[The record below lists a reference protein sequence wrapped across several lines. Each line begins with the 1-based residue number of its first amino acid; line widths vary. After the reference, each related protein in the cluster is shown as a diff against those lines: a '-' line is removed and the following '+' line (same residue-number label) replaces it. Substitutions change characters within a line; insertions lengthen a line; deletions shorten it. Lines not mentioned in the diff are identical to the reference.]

1 MATSCCHG
9 TTCTYPTK
17 FLLMQITNIFSTP
30 LLTMASL
37 QPFLLQLVELLTSSI
52 LSSSTTSRLNLVKAA
67 AAALFNLS
75 RLSLAESVALGEDE
89 ILSVVVA
96 LVESLKVMTERK
108 SPETKELE
116 RLLVVCIG
124 GYVILGKD
132 SAAIKEVMEGI
143 EAVDIITGAGGSVS
157 DEVVGLLKG

>member
-9 TTCTYPTK
+9 TTCTYPTTSV
-17 FLLMQITNIFSTP
+17 LMQITNIFSTP

-37 QPFLLQLVELLTSSI
+37 QPFLPQLVELLTSSI

-67 AAALFNLS
+67 AATLFNLS
-75 RLSLAESVALGEDE
+75 RLSLAESVAPGEDE

-96 LVESLKVMTERK
+96 LVESLKVLTERK
-108 SPETKELE
+108 SSDTKELE

-132 SAAIKEVMEGI
+132 SVAIKEVLEGI

-157 DEVVGLLKG
+157 NEAIELIKG

>member
-1 MATSCCHG
+1 
-9 TTCTYPTK
+9 
-17 FLLMQITNIFSTP
+17 MQITNIFSTP
-30 LLTMASL
+30 LLMMASL

>member
-30 LLTMASL
+30 LLMMASL

>member
-1 MATSCCHG
+1 
-9 TTCTYPTK
+9 
-17 FLLMQITNIFSTP
+17 MQITNIFSTP

-37 QPFLLQLVELLTSSI
+37 QPFLPQLVELLTSSI
-52 LSSSTTSRLNLVKAA
+52 LSSSTTRLNLVKAA

-108 SPETKELE
+108 SPETRELE